1 MNSKEEKV
9 KNIKNTKKKNG
20 IKITLKKIIMLLTC
34 IISIL
39 YIYVFYNFYFAS
51 ETVFARKSIEE
62 FNTNIEISNIN
73 KISTEKFTLDA
84 EKLNSENSNQN
95 YKEELIE
102 EEKVLEYTTKYI
114 NSSKIPKGTIQVI
127 QEGREGIEKAIIKKS
142 YENNELINEE
152 QISSKMIKAPL
163 NKIVEIGTNNNIGI
177 YKFKVGDIV
186 YPTSDRLELKLKP
199 DNSSEKITVLG
210 KEQKLKIKEI
220 LDNWFEVNWNNKI
233 GYVKKESVT
242 IKIDQNS
249 GKSNIEKNETKQE
262 NKSVNTNISFNIDL
276 RKPTGLSLEQ
286 FRKVLKDNKDTNNVL
301 EKNAEYFYYIEKQYN
316 INGLFVAALAI
327 HESNWGTSQI
337 AKDKN
342 NLFGYGAYDKNPYN
356 SAYDFSACSEGID
369 LVSRVFIKYYLNP
382 KGTKIYNGE
391 IAEGTY
397 YNGSTLTAINIKY
410 ATDKNWSNA
419 VYNHMKYL
427 YNKL

>member
-127 QEGREGIEKAIIKKS
+127 QEGR
-142 YENNELINEE
+142 
-152 QISSKMIKAPL
+152 
-163 NKIVEIGTNNNIGI
+163 
-177 YKFKVGDIV
+177 
-186 YPTSDRLELKLKP
+186 
-199 DNSSEKITVLG
+199 
-210 KEQKLKIKEI
+210 
-220 LDNWFEVNWNNKI
+220 
-233 GYVKKESVT
+233 
-242 IKIDQNS
+242 
-249 GKSNIEKNETKQE
+249 
-262 NKSVNTNISFNIDL
+262 
-276 RKPTGLSLEQ
+276 
-286 FRKVLKDNKDTNNVL
+286 
-301 EKNAEYFYYIEKQYN
+301 
-316 INGLFVAALAI
+316 
-327 HESNWGTSQI
+327 
-337 AKDKN
+337 
-342 NLFGYGAYDKNPYN
+342 
-356 SAYDFSACSEGID
+356 
-369 LVSRVFIKYYLNP
+369 
-382 KGTKIYNGE
+382 
-391 IAEGTY
+391 
-397 YNGSTLTAINIKY
+397 
-410 ATDKNWSNA
+410 
-419 VYNHMKYL
+419 
-427 YNKL
+427 